1 MPLAGDA
8 LQLVLASVFEHQ
20 PRARGEVFD
29 RGADQ
34 HLPRAGERANPGAD
48 VDRHTAARSMPASSM
63 TVMMSSITTSK
74 GGRSWGESRSDRPT
88 PRRSKMATRANEP
101 SPVSI
106 LLKSGSSQFQ
116 YRLEMNPG
124 IHTRSAGP

>member
-1 MPLAGDA
+1 MPPVGDA

-34 HLPRAGERANPGAD
+34 HLPGAGERADPGAD
-48 VDRHTAARSMPASSM
+48 VDRQAADMVTARPMPASSM

-74 GGRSWGESRSDRPT
+74 GGRSLG
-88 PRRSKMATRANEP
+88 
-101 SPVSI
+101 
-106 LLKSGSSQFQ
+106 
-116 YRLEMNPG
+116 
-124 IHTRSAGP
+124 